1 MSISS
6 LGVGSNVL
14 TQDVID
20 QLKNADKAKFV
31 QPLTTKISAEKSKSG
46 KLDIVNALMDNLSES
61 TGNVADAGLFNTRS
75 ATVSGSAVEVTAHG
89 GSDIQNFDINVKEL
103 ATKEIEQS
111 GSFDTADSSIASG
124 DGQLKLSV
132 GSKDFL
138 FDYTSDTSLTDLKD
152 QINKD
157 AKGTVQA
164 SIVEVAKDDFR
175 LFLTSTDTG
184 TDHDISITDVKGK
197 GEHLDDQLKA
207 DTDDT
212 DGYTNVQAAQ
222 DASFTYNGLDITRK
236 SNSVTNLLAGVTI
249 TLKEKTGDN
258 PVTHVNVTQDVKGI
272 EEKLDS
278 FVTKHNAAIRQLNTM
293 TKSSKSAKDRGVFS
307 NDATIKGMKN
317 SVLTMTNATSGGVD
331 RLENYGF
338 TTHRD
343 GTISLDHSSFEKKL
357 KANPKNVAAFF
368 VGGDF
373 SKDGTTHKVSGVFND
388 MKSKVDG
395 YTKSDATLDQLKTSY
410 KTDLKSLEDQQKKA
424 TARLTAKYAIMKKR
438 FAAYDAM
445 ISKFNSSSDFLTQLI
460 NQTTNG

>member
-1 MSISS
+1 MGISS

-20 QLKNADKAKFV
+20 QLKNADKAQFV

-75 ATVSGSAVEVTAHG
+75 ATVSGSGVEVTAHG
-89 GSDIQNFDINVKEL
+89 GSDIQDFDINVKEL

-184 TDHDISITDVKGK
+184 TDHDISITDVAGK
-197 GEHLDDQLKA
+197 GEHLKDQLKA
-207 DTDDT
+207 DTDST
-212 DGYTNVQAAQ
+212 DGYTNVQAAK

-258 PVTHVNVTQDVKGI
+258 PVTHVSVKQDVVGI
-272 EEKLDS
+272 EDKLDS
-278 FVTKHNAAIRQLNTM
+278 FVSKFNSAIRQLNTM
-293 TKSSKSAKDRGVFS
+293 TKSSKDAKERGVFS
-307 NDATIKGMKN
+307 NETTIKGMNNTVK
-317 SVLTMTNATSGGVD
+317 TMLDTVGGGAG
-331 RLENYGF
+331 RLEDYGF
-338 TTHRD
+338 SSNRD
-343 GTISLDHSSFEKKL
+343 GTISIDHSKFETKL
-357 KANPKNVAAFF
+357 KENPENVAAFF

-373 SKDGTTHKVSGVFND
+373 SKDGSTQKLSGAFND
-388 MKSKVDG
+388 MKTKLDG
-395 YTKSDATLDQLKTSY
+395 YTKYDATLDQLKTSY
-410 KTDLKSLEDQQKKA
+410 KTNISSLEDRQKIA
-424 TARLTAKYAIMKKR
+424 TDRLTAKYDIMKKR
-438 FAAYDAM
+438 FAAYDSM
-445 ISKFNSSSDFLTQLI
+445 ISKINSASDIFTQLA
-460 NQTTNG
+460 NQQTNN